1 MAGRSA
7 RSLHVFVSAG
17 VAISATAALDFLRC
31 PVLRHYFCCNQEP
44 SGDMLAAATMRAIRE
59 QSPER
64 MGLPE
69 EVTFS
74 GIGGELMK
82 KEGLDPIFDM
92 SELSVSDPLCRRM
105 HCALPGAD
113 KADRPTSAGRTSLIV
128 LHIRGSDTAVLGPG
142 EARHL
147 AHSRQ
152 QGLQQPPPPRAE
164 AARCYEGHDLRAP
177 GWALGVGV

>member
-1 MAGRSA
+1 MRYASRA
-7 RSLHVFVSAG
+7 QVSAHTFD
-17 VAISATAALDFLRC
+17 VRNH
-31 PVLRHYFCCNQEP
+31 VL
-44 SGDMLAAATMRAIRE
+44 T
-59 QSPER
+59 ER

-113 KADRPTSAGRTSLIV
+113 KADRPTR
-128 LHIRGSDTAVLGPG
+128 
-142 EARHL
+142 
-147 AHSRQ
+147 
-152 QGLQQPPPPRAE
+152 
-164 AARCYEGHDLRAP
+164 
-177 GWALGVGV
+177 